1 MPFVP
6 PEPPLEPDAPEPSP
20 PLVVPYP
27 PPEVGFGSPWA
38 PADAENRDSILDWWR
53 AWWLRVFFP
62 WIARWIAYWAAQWAR
77 IIEYLNTWL
86 NYAGEYIEEHAV
98 AGLSWRRTDTEIV
111 PDATT
116 LVEITP
122 LPNADIRPLLVG
134 EYVSDTTRDVNY
146 GVIVSVVDE
155 THANVEWLGS
165 LLGLPGY
172 GWWSTV
178 TEIADTGTTPVVL
191 AASPDREPQ
200 VNDLVVSTAESDNYG
215 RIVTVTT
222 PTNVVVEYL
231 GSLRGPAG
239 IAELGE
245 YDLLTPVL
253 EPQNDPGDT
262 LQLQMTPF
270 PQMVGAFVLTTDWP
284 CWVRVYASEA
294 YMLADASR
302 LPLTPL
308 VISDD
313 HGCYLDFVSIP
324 GELTKTLTPGI
335 QFTDIGLGLWL
346 SVRNMDVNDPAEIA
360 IHFDYRTFRE

>member
-62 WIARWIAYWAAQWAR
+62 WLALWVAYWAAQWAR

-98 AGLSWRRTDTEIV
+98 AGYSWRRTDDEIV

-116 LVEITP
+116 LVEIVTDP
-122 LPNADIRPLLVG
+122 DIRPLLVG
-134 EYVSDTTRDVNY
+134 EYVSDTTAEVNY
-146 GVIVSVVDE
+146 GVIVEVVDD

-165 LLGLPGY
+165 LQGGPGY

-178 TEIADTGTTPVVL
+178 TEIASVGTTAVVL
-191 AASPDREPQ
+191 AATPDREPQ

-222 PTNVVVEYL
+222 PTSVVVEYL
-231 GSLRGPAG
+231 GSLRGPPG
-239 IAELGE
+239 IADLGSF
-245 YDLLTPVL
+245 DLTTPNL
-253 EPQNDPGDT
+253 EPFGDPGDT
-262 LQLQMTPF
+262 YQGQLSPW

-294 YMLADASR
+294 YMLADEAR
-302 LPLTPL
+302 LPTVPL
-308 VISDD
+308 EIADD
-313 HGCYLDFVSIP
+313 HGCYLDFVSISS
-324 GELTKTLTPGI
+324 ELTKTLTPGI
-335 QFTDIGLGLWL
+335 MFTDIGFGVWL
-346 SVRNMDVNDPAEIA
+346 SVRNMDVNDPNSVD